1 MKIGV
6 GVTPLADPKTIV
18 RLAERAER
26 LGYARFGAA
35 DGWTYDA
42 FALLG
47 QIAGVTDRI
56 SLETGVISIWS
67 RTPAAL
73 AMGAATL
80 QIATNGRF
88 RLGLGA
94 SSPPLVEG
102 LHGVEWR
109 RPLAK
114 LRATVT
120 AVRSLLAGARSP
132 SVAPGAHPLRLGLTP
147 DPPVPLALAGLTP
160 RSIRLAG
167 ELADCWLPFM
177 WARSRLK
184 DGRALLDEGAAAHE
198 VGRCTTITAAVPLA
212 LGETETAS
220 RTIAAGWLI
229 TYLTRMGPL
238 YSRMLR
244 EQFGFHREV
253 DALLAANASGGVPRL
268 PAAAERLA
276 EEVTLM
282 ATYDQAAAALGR
294 WSATDADSLVLI
306 LPPGLPEAVLMQ
318 TLEASTP
325 ARALALHR

>member
-1 MKIGV
+1 MNLGV

-18 RLAERAER
+18 RLAERAEQ
-26 LGYARFGAA
+26 LGYSQFGAA

-42 FALLG
+42 LALLG
-47 QIAGVTDRI
+47 QIAAVTDRI

-80 QIATNGRF
+80 QIATDGRF

-94 SSPPLVEG
+94 SSPPLVQG
-102 LHGVEWR
+102 LHGLQWQQ
-109 RPLAK
+109 PLAK

-132 SVAPGAHPLRLGLTP
+132 IVAQGARALRLGLTP
-147 DPPVPLALAGLTP
+147 DPPVPLTLAGLTP
-160 RSIRLAG
+160 SSIRLAG

-184 DGRALLDEGAAAHE
+184 DGRALLDEGAAAHQD
-198 VGRCTTITAAVPLA
+198 GRPTAITAAVPLA
-212 LGETETAS
+212 LGETETIS
-220 RTIAAGWLI
+220 RAIAAGWLI

-244 EQFGFHREV
+244 DQFGFHREI
-253 DALLAANASGGVPRL
+253 DALLAANADGGPPCL

-276 EEVTLM
+276 QETTLM
-282 ATYDQAAAALGR
+282 ATYDQAASALAQ
-294 WSATDADSLVLI
+294 WLETDADSVVLI
-306 LPPGLPEAVLMQ
+306 VPPRLPETVLMQ
-318 TLEASTP
+318 MLEASAP
-325 ARALALHR
+325 ARALALRP